1 MTEKDVKLVFNKNM
15 RLDSIINSENQCVV
29 KVQTGL
35 EEYDSNGKL
44 CVAPIFA
51 QMYLKNGVLYL
62 KQ

>member
-1 MTEKDVKLVFNKNM
+1 M

-44 CVAPIFA
+44 CVVPIFA